1 MAYGCMEGN
10 NIPYQIFQS
19 LLNSFIV
26 NQFTTIIML
35 QTPNQGATPI
45 IYAAVSKDIE
55 EKGGIHIS
63 NCKETSVPPLAL
75 DEEVQERLFKLSLKQ
90 VHLKDFFQYL

>member
-1 MAYGCMEGN
+1 
-10 NIPYQIFQS
+10 
-19 LLNSFIV
+19 
-26 NQFTTIIML
+26 ML
-35 QTPNQGATPI
+35 QTPDRGATPI

-55 EKGGIHIS
+55 EKGGIYIS
-63 NCKETSVPPLAL
+63 NCKEISVPPLAL